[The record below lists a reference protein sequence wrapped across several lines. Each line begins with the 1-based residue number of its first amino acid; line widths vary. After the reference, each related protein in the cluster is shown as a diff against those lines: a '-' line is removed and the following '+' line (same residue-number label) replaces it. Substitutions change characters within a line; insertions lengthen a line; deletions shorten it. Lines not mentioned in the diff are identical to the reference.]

1 MTFRRRRHRL
11 DPASAL
17 LVILLVMLCFAPAPA
32 AADATGFFVSAEG
45 HFVSAYHVLDNCAF
59 AGIKTPDGVLI
70 GVRVAGSAADDLAV
84 VRVNRRP
91 RYYGRLP
98 KDPARALQ
106 NPVLIVRYP
115 GSGDFAARRVTPAEY
130 DGPDPFHRGD
140 IRFLAAETIVG
151 GNSGSPVLSQHGAV
165 LGVLVAR
172 DVNRSYIGVAVDV
185 FTLSRFLRDAGV
197 DFETEAETAANR
209 IGGDPDKAGRF
220 TFPVTC
226 LK

>member
-1 MTFRRRRHRL
+1 MKVRRRPLVRL
-11 DPASAL
+11 APVLLAAL
-17 LVILLVMLCFAPAPA
+17 CLAAGPA

-45 HFVSAYHVLDNCAF
+45 HFVSAHHVLDNCPF
-59 AGIKTPDGVLI
+59 AGIKTPDRVLI
-70 GVRVAGSAADDLAV
+70 GDLVASSAADDLAV
-84 VRVNRRP
+84 VKTNRRP

-106 NPVLIVRYP
+106 NPVLIVRYS
-115 GSGDFAARRVTPAEY
+115 GSGDLASRRVTPAEY

-140 IRFLAAETIVG
+140 IRFTATETIVG
-151 GNSGSPVLSQHGAV
+151 GDSGSPVISQHGAV

-172 DVNRSYIGVAVDV
+172 DINRSYIGVAVDV
-185 FTLSRFLRDAGV
+185 FTLSRFLHDAGI
-197 DFETEAETAANR
+197 DFETEGETAANR
-209 IGGDPDKAGRF
+209 IAGDPDKAARF